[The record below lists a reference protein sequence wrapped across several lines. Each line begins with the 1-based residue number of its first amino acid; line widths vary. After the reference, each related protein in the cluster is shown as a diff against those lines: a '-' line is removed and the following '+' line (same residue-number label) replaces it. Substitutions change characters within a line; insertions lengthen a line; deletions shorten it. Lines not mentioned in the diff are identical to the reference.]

1 MPFDIESP
9 AAVARLENE
18 VIRRGASVATAIA
31 DNSWSE
37 PAPLQT
43 ALPPVPALEP
53 ALLPGEIRGWVA
65 DVADRL
71 QCPLEYPAV
80 GALVALA
87 SVVGRQIAVRPL
99 LHDDWTVV
107 PNLWGAIVG
116 RPGLLKTPALAEM
129 MRPLNLLEARAR
141 EKFET
146 DCREFE
152 AACLVGKAATKD
164 AEKRIAQAV
173 RGGDTAGAREIA
185 ARTIAS
191 ENEAPTRRRYLTSDT
206 TVEAL
211 GVLLAANPRG
221 LLIFRDEL
229 TGWLRDLDREGREG
243 SRAFYLEAW
252 NGTGRYSYDRI
263 GRGTID
269 IEAACVSILG
279 SIQPGPLS
287 SYMRDALDGGGRD
300 DGLLQRFQLVVWPDP
315 PAEWVNVDRSP
326 DNAAR
331 AQAQAVYERL
341 DQLDPAALGV
351 HCDDGG
357 LPYLR
362 PDQAAYEVFCEW
374 RSELEASLRSG
385 VKHPAFEAS
394 LAKQRSLVPTLALLI
409 HLIDHTGPGPI
420 GRVEMLQAVTW
431 AKYLEEHA
439 GRLYAPALDPA
450 LHAAVELDKRIRAG
464 ELASP
469 FRAREAYRHGWRLLD
484 RRGIEAATEFL
495 ADLGWLRSESIET
508 GGRLSVLWH
517 AHPAMRGQR

>member
-152 AACLVGKAATKD
+152 AACLVGKAATKN

-185 ARTIAS
+185 ARTIA
-191 ENEAPTRRRYLTSDT
+191 
-206 TVEAL
+206 
-211 GVLLAANPRG
+211 
-221 LLIFRDEL
+221 
-229 TGWLRDLDREGREG
+229 
-243 SRAFYLEAW
+243 
-252 NGTGRYSYDRI
+252 
-263 GRGTID
+263 
-269 IEAACVSILG
+269 
-279 SIQPGPLS
+279 
-287 SYMRDALDGGGRD
+287 
-300 DGLLQRFQLVVWPDP
+300 
-315 PAEWVNVDRSP
+315 
-326 DNAAR
+326 
-331 AQAQAVYERL
+331 
-341 DQLDPAALGV
+341 
-351 HCDDGG
+351 
-357 LPYLR
+357 
-362 PDQAAYEVFCEW
+362 
-374 RSELEASLRSG
+374 
-385 VKHPAFEAS
+385 
-394 LAKQRSLVPTLALLI
+394 
-409 HLIDHTGPGPI
+409 
-420 GRVEMLQAVTW
+420 
-431 AKYLEEHA
+431 
-439 GRLYAPALDPA
+439 
-450 LHAAVELDKRIRAG
+450 
-464 ELASP
+464 
-469 FRAREAYRHGWRLLD
+469 
-484 RRGIEAATEFL
+484 
-495 ADLGWLRSESIET
+495 
-508 GGRLSVLWH
+508 
-517 AHPAMRGQR
+517 